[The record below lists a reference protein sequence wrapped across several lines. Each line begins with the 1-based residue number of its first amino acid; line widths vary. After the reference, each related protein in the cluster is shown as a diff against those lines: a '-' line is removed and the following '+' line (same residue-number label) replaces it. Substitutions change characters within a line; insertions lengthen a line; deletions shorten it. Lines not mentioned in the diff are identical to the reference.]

1 MLKAVYNTDS
11 KKKNNDL
18 VNLIKS
24 ELSNLKYGTEEMSE
38 NEIEIEKP
46 NKIVDNIENI
56 LDLRNQNQK
65 T

>member
-1 MLKAVYNTDS
+1 
-11 KKKNNDL
+11 
-18 VNLIKS
+18 
-24 ELSNLKYGTEEMSE
+24 MSE

>member
-24 ELSNLKYGTEEMSE
+24 GLMHLKYGTEEKNE
-38 NEIEIEKP
+38 NEIEMEKP
-46 NKIVDNIENI
+46 NKIVDNIENV
-56 LDLRNQNQK
+56 LDFKNQNKK

>member
-1 MLKAVYNTDS
+1 M
-11 KKKNNDL
+11 
-18 VNLIKS
+18 NLIKS

-56 LDLRNQNQK
+56 LDLRNQYQK